1 MPGCPFIGRALRKAK
16 SKPLPKGLLKL
27 LSRAKA

>member
-1 MPGCPFIGRALRKAK
+1 MPGYPCMPRRKVK